1 LFHAAYKLESL
12 ITVALLIADA
22 EWVRYS
28 YVVAYGGALCST
40 DTDTRI
46 GIGRIR
52 IRGYIK
58 FLQKLKAQKCIEVSD
73 TDTRIC
79 IGYVIRGHVEV
90 SGLYRRCNR
99 ALPCLVEIL
108 VCLVKIPVSVLLLE
122 SAELLWQVCALLPKV
137 QGKRGSSR
145 KRLGGCEA
153 SVHATYIRDESS

>member
-1 LFHAAYKLESL
+1 MSVKVQNPLRQLYFDDSISSAVHVQDGRVLFRAAYKLESL

-73 TDTRIC
+73 TDTRIR

-90 SGLYRRCNR
+90 SGLYNH
-99 ALPCLVEIL
+99 
-108 VCLVKIPVSVLLLE
+108 
-122 SAELLWQVCALLPKV
+122 
-137 QGKRGSSR
+137 GNGS
-145 KRLGGCEA
+145 
-153 SVHATYIRDESS
+153 